1 MGSSVD
7 SSRRLFSLNM
17 PCLLGRTDVS
27 WKPWSFSLLFSLLI
41 EMSPEGFHLG
51 QWLLTFGGWKCLCL
65 MGATHI
71 FSLTVGQVVFLSA
84 AGCRPGPHW
93 YCFSPHPPTSPT
105 SQPSNCFLFLAAT
118 LTDEV
123 SVFFLLHVT
132 AKPRPRML
140 SLPMASP
147 DLAHSVRA
155 EGKPQ
160 SLPDYGGQI
169 KSGSDMTT
177 QKMHEMF

>member
-1 MGSSVD
+1 MAFDLWRVEVFVLD
-7 SSRRLFSLNM
+7 
-17 PCLLGRTDVS
+17 
-27 WKPWSFSLLFSLLI
+27 
-41 EMSPEGFHLG
+41 
-51 QWLLTFGGWKCLCL
+51 GGHPHFLPHG
-65 MGATHI
+65 GA
-71 FSLTVGQVVFLSA
+71 GGFLSA

-177 QKMHEMF
+177 QKMHEMFWSLDCQNFSFLFPICSDDTFLFVIFFLKERLV